1 MSYIVQ
7 RAAKFAIKD
16 SIEAQVRASKEKG
29 EEDVEMKGDGAA
41 AEEESDPVPYITTS
55 HFEEAM
61 KTAQRS
67 VSDAELRRYEAYA
80 LQLMASRGQFTN
92 FKFNQGGASF
102 GAEQQNQEE
111 EDDLYS

>member
-1 MSYIVQ
+1 
-7 RAAKFAIKD
+7 
-16 SIEAQVRASKEKG
+16 
-29 EEDVEMKGDGAA
+29 
-41 AEEESDPVPYITTS
+41 
-55 HFEEAM
+55 M
-61 KTAQRS
+61 KTAKRS